1 LLNERLCRAAEL
13 NSSTWPYSAGVSV
26 VEGDEGIGRVDL
38 DAVLVGEPRVRVAR
52 LHREIAL
59 VA

>member
-1 LLNERLCRAAEL
+1 VPAEL

-26 VEGDEGIGRVDL
+26 VEGDEGVGRVDL